1 MLRFVALILMIVL
14 LYLGVKLWSSD
25 MPDVWRLQQRV
36 ADQKV
41 ENDKLKKRNE
51 ALSAEVEDLKNGKE
65 AVEERARTELGL
77 VKPGETFYHVVD
89 PAAPGDK
96 KNNDDSGH

>member
-1 MLRFVALILMIVL
+1 VLRLTALILMIVL
-14 LYLGVKLWSSD
+14 LYLGVKLWSID

-41 ENDKLKKRNE
+41 ENQKLKQRNE

-65 AVEERARTELGL
+65 AVEERARSELGL
-77 VKPGETFYHVVD
+77 VKPGEAFYQVVE
-89 PAAPGDK
+89 PAPSSDK
-96 KNNDDSGH
+96 KDNDGHH